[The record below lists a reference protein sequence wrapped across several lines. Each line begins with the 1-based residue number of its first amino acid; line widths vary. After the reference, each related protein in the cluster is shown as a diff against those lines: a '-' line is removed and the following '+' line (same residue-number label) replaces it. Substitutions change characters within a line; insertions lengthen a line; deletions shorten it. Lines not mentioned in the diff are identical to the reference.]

1 MSFAKNVGKNI
12 AKNNSKKLSDKD
24 SQKRLDHAKQYAAD
38 ALKTTSKIVIEKSAE
53 ATGDLI
59 GNKVAHSIT
68 KVSRR

>member
-1 MSFAKNVGKNI
+1 MSFAENIGEYI
-12 AKNNSKKLSDKD
+12 AKNKSKKLSCKD
-24 SQKRLDHAKQYAAD
+24 SHKRLDYAKQYAAD